1 MITLLAVDLMSMK
14 ARCRRMYGSRTSA
27 TPPMKAGRRLLLA
40 EIIGIG
46 LPIVAGGGTR
56 PELSQI
62 QADPV
67 FGCNGG
73 TP

>member
-1 MITLLAVDLMSMK
+1 
-14 ARCRRMYGSRTSA
+14 MYGSRTSA